1 MWTDLFWREEGIWIA
16 NADKTLTPL
25 YPFNNKGH
33 YDTLENLINNF
44 NNIQNKFTLD
54 FVNKYKDKDFKEY
67 LTIGS
72 YWVNTYRDERT
83 IYYIEDI
90 KDNKVYKHKTL
101 TNEST
106 CVPINKFLNC
116 HLPLG
121 LELDYDTITLRYI
134 LPYFENDINISAKNY
149 DSIHNYID
157 SEDIDMNEINNS
169 AEGVGIITINTENKG
184 DIMINENP
192 VPLTEPNNYYMNET
206 AIITTKIFN
215 ITLFELGKAYRLRYS
230 DGKEYSEN
238 YEAILVNI
246 SEKELV
252 FTSYSIKDK
261 TLQPIAVGVEYMR
274 ENESG
279 EGWDVWKMN
288 G

>member
-1 MWTDLFWREEGIWIA
+1 MWTNLFWKEEGIWIA
-16 NADKTLTPL
+16 NVDKTLTPL
-25 YPFNNKGH
+25 YPFSSRGH
-33 YDTLENLINNF
+33 YDKLENLINNF

-101 TNEST
+101 TDESAS
-106 CVPINKFLNC
+106 VSINKFLNC

-134 LPYFENDINISAKNY
+134 SPYFDDNLNIFAKNY

-157 SEDIDMNEINNS
+157 SEDVDMSEINNS
-169 AEGVGIITINTENKG
+169 AGGIGTITINTENKG
-184 DIMINENP
+184 DIMISENP
-192 VPLTEPNNYYMNET
+192 VSLTEPNNYYMNET

-215 ITLFELGKAYRLRYS
+215 TSLFELGKAYRLRYF

-252 FTSYSIKDK
+252 FTSYNIKDK

-274 ENESG
+274 ENENG